1 MTRLFNQNWS
11 LERRRQLREN
21 MTDPE
26 KKLWNGL
33 RQRILG
39 TKFRRQFGIGPYI
52 VDFYSPINKIVIEVD
67 GDSHFSP
74 EAIQYDAERDAY
86 MTAMEILILRFSNEE
101 VTKNLDGV
109 LVRIQEYVPPPSQ
122 GGVRGGARRVRRE
135 TGS

>member
-52 VDFYSPINKIVIEVD
+52 VDFYSPISKIVIEVD
-67 GDSHFSP
+67 SDSHSSL

-86 MTAMEILILRFSNEE
+86 MKAIEICVLRFSNEE
-101 VTKNLDGV
+101 VITNLDGV
-109 LVRIQEYVPPPSQ
+109 LIRIQEYVPPPSQ

-135 TGS
+135 VGT